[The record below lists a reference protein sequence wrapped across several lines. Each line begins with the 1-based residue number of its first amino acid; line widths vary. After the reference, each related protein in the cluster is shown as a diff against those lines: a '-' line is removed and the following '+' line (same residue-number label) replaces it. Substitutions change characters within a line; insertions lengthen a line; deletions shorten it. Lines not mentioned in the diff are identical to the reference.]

1 MFRRTGHSNQS
12 ILTDCKTSPSSL
24 GKEIQYT
31 VETDVGSL
39 FIIAPVQAEPFK
51 QGDAV
56 TVGIVENHAR
66 IVEA

>member
-1 MFRRTGHSNQS
+1 MPHPASGLKGEVTYAAY
-12 ILTDCKTSPSSL
+12 L

-39 FIIAPVQAEPFK
+39 FIISPVQAEPFK

-56 TVGIVENHAR
+56 SVGIVADHAR
-66 IVEA
+66 IVAA